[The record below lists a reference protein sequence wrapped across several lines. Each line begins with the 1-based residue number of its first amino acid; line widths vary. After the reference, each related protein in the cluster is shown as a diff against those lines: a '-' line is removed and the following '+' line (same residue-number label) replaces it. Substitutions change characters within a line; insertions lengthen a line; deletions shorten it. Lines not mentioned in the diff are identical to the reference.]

1 VTLRVIKIGGRLQSS
16 PTLAADL
23 AAAWRREP
31 ASLCVVH
38 GGGDEISALQRRLGS
53 EATFAGGRRI
63 TSEAD
68 VDIVRMVLSGTAN
81 KRLVAALVTA
91 GVRAVGVSGED
102 DGMLEATIAADGAL
116 GRAGLPSNV
125 DASLLRA
132 LLAGGWLPVISPVAR
147 EAGDTGHALNV
158 NGDDAAA
165 AIAAALGAAEL
176 LLLSDVPGVL
186 VNDRP
191 VGALDDETARTLIRD
206 GAATGGM
213 AAKLDAACAALA
225 RGVPRVRIG
234 DASALSDANAGTTL
248 VSTSLT
254 AVPR

>member
-1 VTLRVIKIGGRLQSS
+1 MTLRVVKIGGRLQSS
-16 PTLAADL
+16 PTLAAEI
-23 AAAWRREP
+23 AAAWNRAP
-31 ASLCVVH
+31 GSLCVVH

-53 EATFAGGRRI
+53 EATFSGGRRV
-63 TSEAD
+63 TSDAD
-68 VDIVRMVLSGTAN
+68 IDLVRMVLSGTAN

-102 DGMLEATIAADGAL
+102 DGMLQATIAAGGAL
-116 GRAGLPSNV
+116 GRAGLPSSV
-125 DASLLRA
+125 DPELLHA

-147 EAGDTGHALNV
+147 ESGDTGKALNV

-165 AIAAALGAAEL
+165 AIAAALAADEL

-186 VNDRP
+186 VNGMPRG
-191 VGALDDETARTLIRD
+191 VLDDESARALVRD
-206 GAATGGM
+206 GSATGGM

-234 DASALSDANAGTTL
+234 DAAALLDANAGTTL
-248 VSTSLT
+248 VPTSLT
-254 AVPR
+254 AASR